1 MIRRTGASFL
11 TRAALPAL
19 LALASSLPLHAD
31 STPSVE
37 VRRDSGHTRV
47 ALDLG
52 GTLVGALAPGGG
64 SGTSGLWLLVRPP
77 AEPDGARRLLRLVP
91 APEPRLEV
99 VAEGLPG
106 WIKTLVAVDLGAGVE
121 LAAGGLGRLESLGPI
136 AAPTAAPRTLI
147 DHPGFDARS
156 LAPGRLR
163 NGVERRLAAAEA
175 GTLRIWDPDGAG
187 GLAAPRAIALPVEIR
202 RSQTGL
208 QLSSP
213 PVAAVPDGGATPALW
228 AAGPEPVGKTRLRT
242 LLFPAPAAADPA
254 TEASEATEATEG
266 WAALPGAESVEQ
278 SWIAAFDG
286 APALVVRTQ
295 GAARL
300 DLFEHQRLRVFP
312 LTADRTRAGV
322 APALATELDSRRW
335 FDTTIQVADVDAD
348 GHDDLAAFFP
358 EGLTGGDLVVEVW
371 RGQGGARFERRGRR
385 TDVDD
390 PPDSALFVPGAG
402 PGGRPGL
409 LLIRRDRVEMRL
421 LANSGRHALERD
433 ALWTMT
439 LDSAPDAP
447 APKALGSADVDGRGG
462 PDVLLLST
470 DEKKGD
476 RLTVLLPRSD
486 CRAGPGPRSSPAVS
500 GNPEETPAVSRR
512 NRLCRAGP
520 GPRSSPAALGEPLKG
535 TPRRFPSK
543 PGCAGPVRG
552 HDRVP
557 PLSGNP

>member
-1 MIRRTGASFL
+1 MIRRAGASL
-11 TRAALPAL
+11 RTRAFVPAL

-31 STPSVE
+31 SAPSVE
-37 VRRDSGHTRV
+37 VRRDSGHTSV

-52 GTLVGALAPGGG
+52 GTLVGALAPAGG
-64 SGTSGLWLLVRPP
+64 SGTSGLWFLVRPP

-106 WIKTLVAVDLGAGVE
+106 WIKTLVALDLGAGVE

-136 AAPTAAPRTLI
+136 AAPTAPPRALI
-147 DHPGFDARS
+147 DDPGFDARS
-156 LAPGRLR
+156 LAPARLR
-163 NGVERRLAAAEA
+163 AGVERRLAAAEA

-187 GLAAPRAIALPVEIR
+187 GLVAPRAIALPVEIR

-208 QLSSP
+208 ELSSP
-213 PVAAVPDGGATPALW
+213 PVAAVPGGGATPTLW

-242 LLFPAPAAADPA
+242 LLFPAAAATDPA
-254 TEASEATEATEG
+254 TEASEASEATEGTEG

-278 SWIAAFDG
+278 SWIVAFDG

-312 LTADRTRAGV
+312 LSADRTRAGV

-335 FDTTIQVADVDAD
+335 FDTTIQVADVDGD

-371 RGQGGARFERRGRR
+371 HGQGGTRLERRGRR

-402 PGGRPGL
+402 SGGRPGL
-409 LLIRRDRVEMRL
+409 LLIRRDRAEMRL
-421 LANSGRHALERD
+421 LAASGRHALERD
-433 ALWTMT
+433 PLWTMA
-439 LDSAPDAP
+439 LVVAPDAP

-476 RLTVLLPRSD
+476 RLTVLLP
-486 CRAGPGPRSSPAVS
+486 
-500 GNPEETPAVSRR
+500 
-512 NRLCRAGP
+512 
-520 GPRSSPAALGEPLKG
+520 
-535 TPRRFPSK
+535 
-543 PGCAGPVRG
+543 
-552 HDRVP
+552 
-557 PLSGNP
+557 